1 MKWLTLAVLCM
12 ALAGASY
19 GQSTTVSGTITDTGS
34 TTWKNGTYSFSFKP
48 AASNPV
54 GPYVWNGAAFN
65 SAQTIAG
72 NLDGTG
78 SFSVSVPSNTSI
90 TPAGSTWVFQVCPAA
105 SSTCYP
111 AVLTITGST
120 QSLTSTVVPPAV
132 SVNLTNPPAGASAY
146 NDAEITGA
154 KTGSFYFNLSDSTIH
169 MCSGFPPC
177 TWLSIGSTS
186 SILPSNN
193 AFTGNNT
200 FAGTSGLNGGGNFS
214 GSFSGNPIF
223 TGIPNFSG
231 GGVIQGTWTGAPTM
245 SGLWNFNA
253 GLTSSGATLKGTT
266 TTTNFNNLIFVDG
279 VTYTSIAAAYA
290 AASNGQMVVV
300 PCNSGAQY
308 TETLTANLILNKLNT
323 GIWFWCPASITEG
336 AFNVQI
342 PSGTNGISIISN
354 FGKNTGPGGVNA
366 GVAFNGYTG
375 TGAAIQVGSAGTDTL
390 DFTMKGIGI
399 SLFSAGNGAV
409 GLRLNRVQDFHI
421 ENPSV
426 VLVGSGQ
433 IGIVCDGTGN
443 YCGNGDLLEPT
454 IAGGGGATNLIG
466 IQGTG
471 PSVGSVNGANA
482 LRIFGGHISL
492 GGASGTSS
500 CIDIFAGEA
509 NSLQNSPDCENAE
522 NAVTIESTQLV
533 ALLPS
538 SIRSESVV
546 NIATFA
552 ASSGGNKIT
561 TDNATATVINNGAAT
576 NQVIYPTLYNF
587 GYVATTVSKKGSG
600 SADYT
605 GANTS
610 YAAVDTTNL
619 CTTLTVPVGWKLNVT
634 GSGSLG
640 TVTAAV
646 AAQVALSDVG
656 ATCAT
661 GGTTALIE
669 QRYIPSAAGAGFDG
683 RFALNVDITGDGNP
697 HSVALLALTSTGSDN
712 WSIQNSTATLT
723 PAMRWH
729 LEPSN

>member
-1 MKWLTLAVLCM
+1 
-12 ALAGASY
+12 
-19 GQSTTVSGTITDTGS
+19 
-34 TTWKNGTYSFSFKP
+34 
-48 AASNPV
+48 
-54 GPYVWNGAAFN
+54 
-65 SAQTIAG
+65 
-72 NLDGTG
+72 
-78 SFSVSVPSNTSI
+78 
-90 TPAGSTWVFQVCPAA
+90 
-105 SSTCYP
+105 
-111 AVLTITGST
+111 
-120 QSLTSTVVPPAV
+120 V

-290 AASNGQMVVV
+290 AASSGQTVVV
-300 PCNSGAQY
+300 PCNLGNQY
-308 TETLTANLILNKLNT
+308 VETLTANLILNKSQT
-323 GIWFWCPASITEG
+323 AIWFWCGAEIIEG
-336 AFNVQI
+336 AFNVQV
-342 PSGTNGISIISN
+342 PAGTQNVSLNGLYGVSTPTL
-354 FGKNTGPGGVNA
+354 GTGGVMF
-366 GVAFNGYTG
+366 VGYTG
-375 TGAAIQVGSAGTDTL
+375 TGNAIQVGSSSADTL
-390 DFTMKGIGI
+390 GFTMKGIGVNLQ
-399 SLFSAGNGAV
+399 SSGSGAV
-409 GLRLNRVQDFHI
+409 GLYLTRTQDFHI
-421 ENPSV
+421 ENYSAYISAS
-426 VLVGSGQ
+426 GS
-433 IGIVCDGTGN
+433 IGLICDGTGN
-443 YCGNGDLLEPT
+443 YCGNGTILEPT
-454 IAGGGGATNLIG
+454 IESANTSNNYVG
-466 IQGTG
+466 IRLTG
-471 PSVGSVNGANA
+471 PSTGSGFAGNDVH
-482 LRIFGGHISL
+482 IYGGHIAL
-492 GGASGTSS
+492 NGASGTSA
-500 CIDIFAGEA
+500 CVDIFAGTG
-509 NSLQNSPDCENAE
+509 NSILGLYCVNAE
-522 NAVTIESTQLV
+522 NVLTIEST
-533 ALLPS
+533 ANPGPAIFPS
-538 SIRSESVV
+538 FMSVENAV
-546 NIATFA
+546 SAVTFGA
-552 ASSGGNKIT
+552 GSSGNKLTLDAT
-561 TDNATATVINNGAAT
+561 TLTVTNNGSAT